1 MSEFRDR
8 SRNFDTQ
15 RRAKGPEVKFA
26 YQVNAWGGVV
36 GTPGAVT
43 DIGSGFYLTPGD
55 PAHAITA
62 IAEAGFSGIE
72 IFDGNLLALAE
83 SKADFLRQLDANGL
97 ALVGVYSG
105 GHFIYPD
112 AHEDELARFDR
123 SIAVAGEFGA
133 RHFVLGGGAIRSTGR
148 RDGDY
153 AVMAELLDEVA
164 ERARSAGLIPS
175 YHPHLGS
182 LAEAPDQIDALLS
195 ASSIG
200 LCADVAHL
208 AAGGGDPVAILDKY
222 ADRLHYVHLKD
233 YDPKTGGFLP
243 LGEGVIDMAGV
254 VDAVVRTG
262 YSDWVGV
269 ELDGY
274 PGDPADAARRSFAYL
289 EGGPLAGPSTGH

>member
-1 MSEFRDR
+1 MTDHRYSQLNGEEKRL
-8 SRNFDTQ
+8 
-15 RRAKGPEVKFA
+15 EVKFA

-55 PAHAITA
+55 PSAAIAA

-72 IFDGNLLALAE
+72 IFDGNLLGLGD
-83 SKADFLRQLDANGL
+83 SKADLLRHLEANGVE
-97 ALVGVYSG
+97 LVGVYSG

-123 SIAVAGEFGA
+123 SIAVAAEFGA
-133 RHFVLGGGAIRSTGR
+133 RHFVLGGGAVRSTGR
-148 RDGDY
+148 RDADY
-153 AVMAELLDEVA
+153 AVMASLLDEVA
-164 ERARSAGLIPS
+164 ERARNAGLIPS

-182 LAEAPDQIDALLS
+182 LAEAPDQIDALLA

-208 AAGGGDPVAILDKY
+208 AAGGGDPVQIIDRY
-222 ADRLHYVHLKD
+222 ADRLQYVHLKD
-233 YDPKTGGFLP
+233 YDSATGGFVP
-243 LGEGVIDMAGV
+243 LGEGVIDMASV
-254 VDAVVRTG
+254 VDAVVRSG
-262 YSDWVGV
+262 YSDWIGV

-289 EGGPLAGPSTGH
+289 ERGPLAHSSSAQR

>member
-1 MSEFRDR
+1 MGKFRDR
-8 SRNFDTQ
+8 SRNF
-15 RRAKGPEVKFA
+15 RLNGEGEVKFA
-26 YQVNAWGGVV
+26 YQVNSWGGVA

-55 PAHAITA
+55 PSAAIVA

-83 SKADFLRQLDANGL
+83 SKDDFVRQLDAKLL

-112 AHEDELARFDR
+112 VREDELARFDR
-123 SIAVAGEFGA
+123 SIAIAAEFGA
-133 RHFVLGGGAIRSTGR
+133 IHFVIGGGAVRSTGR
-148 RDGDY
+148 RDHDFV
-153 AVMAELLDEVA
+153 VMADLLDEVA
-164 ERARSAGLIPS
+164 ERARNAGLLPS

-182 LAEAPDQIDALLS
+182 LAETPDQIDALLG

-208 AAGGGDPVAILDKY
+208 AAGGGDPVAIIDKY
-222 ADRLHYVHLKD
+222 AERLQYVHLKD
-233 YDPKTGGFLP
+233 YDSDTGGFVP
-243 LGEGVIDMAGV
+243 LGEGTLDMAGIV
-254 VDAVVRTG
+254 NAVVRSG
-262 YSDWVGV
+262 YSGWVGV

-274 PGDPADAARRSFAYL
+274 SGDPAHAARRSFTYL
-289 EGGPLAGPSTGH
+289 EGSPLASLPQ

>member
-1 MSEFRDR
+1 MR
-8 SRNFDTQ
+8 S
-15 RRAKGPEVKFA
+15 AMKFA

-43 DIGSGFYLTPGD
+43 NIGNGFYLTPGD
-55 PAHAITA
+55 PNAA
-62 IAEAGFSGIE
+62 IAAIAAAGFSGIE
-72 IFDGNLLALAE
+72 IFDGNLLALTE
-83 SKADFLRQLDANGL
+83 TKDDFLRRLDDHGIEL
-97 ALVGVYSG
+97 AGVYSG

-123 SIAVAGEFGA
+123 SIAVAVEFGA

-164 ERARSAGLIPS
+164 QRARKAGLVPS

-182 LAEAPDQIDALLS
+182 LAEAPEQIDALFA

-208 AAGGGDPVAILDKY
+208 AAGGGDPVAIIDKY
-222 ADRLHYVHLKD
+222 ADRLQYVHLKD
-233 YDPKTGGFLP
+233 YDPNTKGFLP
-243 LGEGVIDMAGV
+243 LGEGALDMAGV
-254 VDAVVRTG
+254 VDAVLRSG

-289 EGGPLAGPSTGH
+289 EGGSLAGPATGNH